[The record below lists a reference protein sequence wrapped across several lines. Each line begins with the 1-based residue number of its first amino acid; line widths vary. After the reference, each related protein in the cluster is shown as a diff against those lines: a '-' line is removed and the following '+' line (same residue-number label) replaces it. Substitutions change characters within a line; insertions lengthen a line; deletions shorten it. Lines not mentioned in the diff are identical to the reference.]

1 MIFTKRDKRTQV
13 EREIDKQLDILIS
26 RARTPEEI
34 SEMLSLMERRDELRE
49 KKKVHVSPDT
59 IAIIAGNLAGILLIL
74 NYEQFNV
81 VSSKALGFV
90 IKGRV

>member
-34 SEMLSLMERRDELRE
+34 SEMLDLMERRDELR